1 MLHMMAGR
9 YKQWNGPLERQHW
22 TTGMVYTNET
32 ITILNTLHI
41 AILTQ
46 CKPDNCFCLRSQYV
60 CLFMCVHPL
69 SLVQCSIPV
78 FHSSTHIQKFLAICV
93 CINRGFDLI
102 QW

>member
-46 CKPDNCFCLRSQYV
+46 CKPDAYNCFCLRSQYV
-60 CLFMCVHPL
+60 YLFMCVHPL
-69 SLVQCSIPV
+69 SLVQYSIPV
-78 FHSSTHIQKFLAICV
+78 FHSSTYPEISGYMCV
-93 CINRGFDLI
+93 Y
-102 QW
+102 